1 MSDIMSLLFGGTSNK
16 NPYTDQILAL
26 LKSQQGGALS
36 GMNNLQSA
44 SLNAFN
50 PTNFLSQFLQNAGG
64 LGALAQGSQTGQDAL
79 MRQASKVGQNAMQ
92 DVAGQFAGLGSLYS
106 GGAAQE
112 ASKAYAAPMFQAMSQ
127 GSAQQNQL
135 LNQLFGGAM
144 SGLQQGNIQQ
154 MMGGLQAAG
163 QQGSLAGLLGETMGG
178 YGSPLVTSDM
188 GLWQMLQQLL
198 SNTGS
203 AAAGLGQLGQAGGLS
218 SVLAGLI

>member
-1 MSDIMSLLFGGTSNK
+1 MSDLMSFLFGGSSNK

-26 LKSQQGGALS
+26 LKGQQGNAIGS
-36 GMNNLQSA
+36 MNNLQSA

-79 MRQASKVGQNAMQ
+79 MKQAQAVGQNAMQ

-112 ASKAYAAPMFQAMSQ
+112 ASKAFAAPMFQAMSQ
-127 GSAQQNQL
+127 GSSQQNQL
-135 LNQLFGGAM
+135 LNSLYGGAL

-154 MMGGLQAAG
+154 LLAGLQAAG
-163 QQGSLAGLLGETMGG
+163 QQGSLAGILGETMGG
-178 YGSPLVTSDM
+178 YGSPLVSADM
-188 GLWQMLQQLL
+188 GLWQSLQQLL
-198 SNTGS
+198 SNTGT

>member
-1 MSDIMSLLFGGTSNK
+1 MAGPFDWLFGGTSNA
-16 NPYTDQILAL
+16 NPYTDQLMKWLQGA
-26 LKSQQGGALS
+26 QGGAQ
-36 GMNNLQSA
+36 GQMNNLQSA

-79 MRQASKVGQNAMQ
+79 MKQAQAVGQNAMQ

-112 ASKAYAAPMFQAMSQ
+112 ASKAFAQPMFQAMSQ

-135 LNQLFGGAM
+135 LNSLYGGAM

-154 MMGGLQAAG
+154 MLGGLQAAG
-163 QQGSLAGLLGETMGG
+163 QQGNLAGVLGETLGG
-178 YGSPLVTSDM
+178 YGSPLIMSNP
-188 GLWQMLQQLL
+188 GLLQMLMGGLGNL
-198 SNTGS
+198 GS
-203 AAAGLGQLGQAGGLS
+203 AGTGLAAISNAGGLGS
-218 SVLAGLI
+218 IFAGLL